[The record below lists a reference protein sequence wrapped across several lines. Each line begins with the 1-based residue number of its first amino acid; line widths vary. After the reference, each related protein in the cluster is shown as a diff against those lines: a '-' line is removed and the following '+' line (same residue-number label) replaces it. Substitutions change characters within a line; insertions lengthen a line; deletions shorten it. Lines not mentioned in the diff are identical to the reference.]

1 MGYLFFP
8 VKCLKWQGGRR
19 KWGGWGRTRSGV
31 VKECTPRFED
41 AAVEPLEEKSSQG
54 SHSSH
59 FPHPGD
65 PGLALMKCTFLHT
78 MFFSPGICLVLCAFI
93 N

>member
-1 MGYLFFP
+1 MG
-8 VKCLKWQGGRR
+8 GGEPALGLLRDA
-19 KWGGWGRTRSGV
+19 
-31 VKECTPRFED
+31 TPRFED

-59 FPHPGD
+59 FPLPGA

-78 MFFSPGICLVLCAFI
+78 ILFSPVICLVLRAFI